1 MAASPLWRRKSF
13 RRAAIQGGF
22 LVAIAAVVI
31 VGTMTARANLAAQGI
46 TSGFGFLAKST
57 GWDLNFSILPTNP
70 NDPYW
75 WFILAGICN
84 TLFLGFLGLFFA
96 TLIGLAVGMAR
107 SSTNPSARLV
117 GATYVETFRNIPLIV
132 QVFFWYAMASQ
143 LPGPKQSIVVGDA
156 LLSSRGLYLP
166 GLNVSLV
173 SAIAAVAI
181 AFVTACLLLWIAIAR
196 PFRRMAKVAKRNL
209 LLGVLGGGLV
219 LAAVG
224 LFLGRLPDTPLVS
237 LPELQGLN
245 VRGGIRI
252 QPELYT
258 LAFAIAIY
266 GGAYI
271 GEIVRGGF
279 KAVGRG
285 QVEAAQALGLSAW
298 QAFSRVR
305 LPLAIRAMLP
315 ILINQYVWL
324 IKATTLGIVV
334 GFSDFFM
341 VISGAITHPGQTLEL
356 IAILMGGFLVINFS
370 LAAILNR
377 INRAIALKGTVI
389 GVAH

>member
-1 MAASPLWRRKSF
+1 MAATSFWRRKSF
-13 RRAAIQGGF
+13 RRAAIQAGF
-22 LVAIAAVVI
+22 LAAIVTVI
-31 VGTMTARANLAAQGI
+31 VVGTLTARANLSAQGI
-46 TSGFGFLAKST
+46 TSGFGFLAKPT

-107 SSTNPSARLV
+107 TARNPSARLI
-117 GATYVETFRNIPLIV
+117 GATYVEIFRNIPLIV
-132 QVFFWYAMASQ
+132 QVFFWYAMSTQ
-143 LPGPKQSIVVGDA
+143 LPGPRQSIMVGDA
-156 LLSSRGLYLP
+156 MLSSRGLYLP
-166 GLNVSLV
+166 GLNVSIN
-173 SAIAAVAI
+173 SAIAATAI
-181 AFVTACLLLWIAIAR
+181 ILAMLCLLLWVSIAK
-196 PFRRMAKVAKRNL
+196 PFKRMAKVARRNL
-209 LLGVLGGGLV
+209 KLATLGGGLA
-219 LAAVG
+219 LAAAS
-224 LFLGRLPDTPLVS
+224 LYLGRIPDTPLVS
-237 LPELQGLN
+237 VPELAGLN
-245 VRGGIRI
+245 VKGGVRI
-252 QPELYT
+252 QPELYVM
-258 LAFAIAIY
+258 AFAIAVY

-285 QVEAAQALGLSAW
+285 QLEAASALGLSAW
-298 QAFSRVR
+298 QTFTRIR

-341 VISGAITHPGQTLEL
+341 VISGAITHSGQTLEL

-377 INRAIALKGTVI
+377 INRAIALKGTSI